1 MLEDLTISD
10 IHSLGKS
17 QAFEVLAQITRV
29 EKKTFPSSEAFQ
41 FGEELWR
48 KKPNTRV
55 LYVTGTTRGTQSHSP
70 LVAYAVYARQKG
82 VAWVH
87 KVCVA
92 EVFRGNGVGTQLME
106 HIRARLQKEGCQFV
120 YLWVDKARE
129 HARSLYLRTGFEEL
143 EELSDYYAP
152 GRNGIK
158 MVLDLQRGT

>member
-10 IHSLGKS
+10 IHSLGQSK
-17 QAFEVLAQITRV
+17 ALEVLAQIARA
-29 EKKTFPSSEAFQ
+29 EKKTFPSSEVFP

-55 LYVTGTTRGTQSHSP
+55 LYVTWTPKKTQSHSP
-70 LVAYAVYARQKG
+70 LIAYAVYARQKG
-82 VAWVH
+82 TAWVH

-92 EVFRGNGVGTQLME
+92 EEYRGKGVGTQLMAY
-106 HIRARLQKEGCQFV
+106 IRARLQREGCQYV

-129 HARSLYLRTGFEEL
+129 PARSLYLRTGFEEH
-143 EELSDYYAP
+143 EELPDYYAP

-158 MVLDLQRGT
+158 MVLDLERGT

>member
-17 QAFEVLAQITRV
+17 KAFEVLAQIARI
-29 EKKTFPSSEAFQ
+29 EKKTFPSSEAFP

-55 LYVTGTTRGTQSHSP
+55 LYATWTSQKPQPPSP
-70 LVAYAVYARQKG
+70 LIAYAVYARQKG

-92 EVFRGNGVGTQLME
+92 EAFRGQGVGTQLME
-106 HIRARLQKEGCQFV
+106 YIRARLQKEGCQYV
-120 YLWVDKARE
+120 YLWVDRGRE
-129 HARSLYLRTGFEEL
+129 HARSLYLRSGFEEH
-143 EELSDYYAP
+143 EELPDYYAP

-158 MVLDLQRGT
+158 MVLDLERGT